1 MLYLQVLEEEQN
13 KILNAATESFKSE
26 STIPSVD
33 SLDAFSHS
41 SQVELL
47 MARASDWWGQYIRHN
62 PNVLTSVFY
71 GEMTTLIQCSQCYKV
86 QPLRAREL

>member
-47 MARASDWWGQYIRHN
+47 MARAQRLVGPVHPAQ
-62 PNVLTSVFY
+62 
-71 GEMTTLIQCSQCYKV
+71 SQCAHERVLRGNDHPHPV
-86 QPLRAREL
+86 QSVLQSSASSCA

>member
-13 KILNAATESFKSE
+13 KILNATTESFIME

-41 SQVELL
+41 NQVELL
-47 MARASDWWGQYIRHN
+47 MARANDWWNQYIRHN

-71 GEMTTLIQCSQCYKV
+71 GEMTTLIQCSRCYKV
-86 QPLRAREL
+86 LPFHIRQI

>member
-47 MARASDWWGQYIRHN
+47 MARASDWWSQYIRHN

-71 GEMTTLIQCSQCYKV
+71 DRRQVRGQILCGTRDNLEQK
-86 QPLRAREL
+86 R

>member
-13 KILNAATESFKSE
+13 KILDAATESFTSE

-33 SLDAFSHS
+33 SLDAFSHA

-47 MARASDWWGQYIRHN
+47 MARAGDWWSQYIRHN
-62 PNVLTSVFY
+62 PNVLTNVFY

-86 QPLRAREL
+86 HSLRVRQL